1 MAPAGFPAGAV
12 LPGRGR
18 GAGFPRESRRGA
30 ARRAGG
36 TRGGEKFRFF
46 RAARFFS
53 RGVCGKIVRKMEEK
67 GAKAVERLDKILAA
81 QPGVS
86 RSDAKRLI
94 ASGAVTVDGKTE
106 RSAKRQVD
114 VERSAVAV
122 NGVLAAFR
130 RNRYLLL
137 NKPLGYV
144 SSTDDPDSP
153 TVLELVPAELR
164 TRGLFPAGRLDK
176 ASEGML
182 VLTDDGAFAHRMLAP
197 KRHVPKT
204 YYVEVDRPVVDEALR
219 AAFAAGVE
227 LGGGDRSSP
236 AGLLILSPASAEV
249 TIHEGIYH
257 QVRRMFRR
265 HGAAVTRLVRIR
277 IGALPLD
284 PALPPG
290 GCRELTEEERELLLK
305 TTEPQRKPEAEDGGD

>member
-1 MAPAGFPAGAV
+1 
-12 LPGRGR
+12 
-18 GAGFPRESRRGA
+18 
-30 ARRAGG
+30 
-36 TRGGEKFRFF
+36 
-46 RAARFFS
+46 
-53 RGVCGKIVRKMEEK
+53 MEEK

-164 TRGLFPAGRLDK
+164 ARGLFPAGRLDK

-219 AAFAAGVE
+219 AAFAKGVE

-236 AGLLILSPASAEV
+236 AGLRILSPASAEV

-257 QVRRMFRR
+257 QVRRMFQR
-265 HGAAVTRLVRIR
+265 HGATVTRLVRIR